1 MPRSNRRRRDAHR
14 PLRTGAM
21 GSQTT
26 QSWMGRSWVVRQL
39 SGHSSTR
46 SYTCPGCTH
55 EIVPG
60 TPHVV
65 VWPDDGLGGV
75 DDRRH
80 WHGKCWKARDHGRYG
95 R

>member
-1 MPRSNRRRRDAHR
+1 
-14 PLRTGAM
+14 
-21 GSQTT
+21 
-26 QSWMGRSWVVRQL
+26 MGRTWIVLRL
-39 SGHSSTR
+39 SGQTSERT
-46 SYTCPGCTH
+46 YTCPGCTH
-55 EIVPG
+55 EIRPG

-80 WHGKCWKARDHGRYG
+80 WHSRCWQARDQGRYG